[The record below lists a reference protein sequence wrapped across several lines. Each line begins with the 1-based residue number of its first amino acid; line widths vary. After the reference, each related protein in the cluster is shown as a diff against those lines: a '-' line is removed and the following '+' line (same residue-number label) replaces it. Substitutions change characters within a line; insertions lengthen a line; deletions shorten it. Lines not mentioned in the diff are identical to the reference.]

1 MKKQIIKI
9 GIFAGILAVFG
20 CGKDN
25 YDPPQAQLTG
35 KVAYNGQAI
44 GVRGSNQSV
53 YLQLWQ
59 DGFELSKSFN
69 VYVTQ
74 DGSFSA
80 ELFNGT
86 YKLVSTSGNGP
97 WVSKQD
103 TVVIQVNGNT
113 TVDYPVTP
121 YYTVSNVSYNL
132 NGGTLTASFDITGVD
147 ESRAIEYVTLMV
159 NDTKFVDIGQHI
171 NSVEKAGVSAG
182 HVELS
187 LDVTDNL
194 ATSKALFTRVGV
206 KINGVT
212 EGVYDTQVEQLK

>member
-1 MKKQIIKI
+1 MKQH
-9 GIFAGILAVFG
+9 IFKAALFSFILCVAA

-25 YDPPQAQLTG
+25 YDAPQSRLTG
-35 KVAYNGQAI
+35 KVTYNGQAV
-44 GVRGSNQSV
+44 GVKGSNQSV

-59 DGFELSKSFN
+59 DGYATRTPIN

-80 ELFNGT
+80 ELFDGT

-103 TVVIQVNGNT
+103 TVIVQVKGNT

-121 YYTVSNVSYNL
+121 YYTVSNISYDL
-132 NGGTLTASFDITGVD
+132 NDKTLTASFDVTGID
-147 ESRAIEYVTLMV
+147 ESHAIEYATLMV
-159 NDTKFVDIGQHI
+159 NDTKFVEIGQNIHSI
-171 NSVEKAGVSAG
+171 EKAGVSVG

-187 LDVTDNL
+187 MDVTDDL
-194 ATSKALFTRVGV
+194 AESRALFARVAI
-206 KINGVT
+206 KIEGIT